1 MNSKNRITD
10 LELDHR
16 PESIRSRLEQQRR
29 HSYLGDG
36 VLGAIDGTVTT
47 FAVVAGAIGAGFSSV
62 VVIVLGFA
70 NLLADGFSM
79 AVSNYLS
86 TKSQLQRVAQTRR
99 WEERHIQEIPAGE
112 REEIAQIFARKGFEG
127 DVLDRIVETITA
139 DRSLWLDTM
148 LTEEHGLQ
156 LDGPSPV
163 RAGLATFLSFL
174 LVGLIPLVPF
184 LLPGLSPD
192 QRFVASCLATGL
204 AFMAV
209 GIAKGAVLELGM
221 VRSGLETLLTGGIAA
236 LLAYLA
242 GSWLRQAFGA

>member
-1 MNSKNRITD
+1 MSSEGRAKD
-10 LELDHR
+10 LELEHR
-16 PESIRSRLEQQRR
+16 PETIRSRLAQQRR
-29 HSYLGDG
+29 HSYLGDA

-47 FAVVAGAIGAGFSSV
+47 FAVVAGVMGAGFSGV
-62 VVIVLGFA
+62 VVIILGFA

-79 AVSNYLS
+79 AVSNYLG
-86 TKSQLQRVAQTRR
+86 TKSQQQRVTQTRR

-112 REEIAQIFARKGFEG
+112 REEIAQIFARKGFGGE
-127 DVLDRIVETITA
+127 VLDRIVETITA
-139 DRSLWLDTM
+139 DRRLWVDTM

-163 RAGLATFLSFL
+163 RAGLATFLAFL

-184 LLPGLSPD
+184 LLPGLDPG
-192 QRFVASCLATGL
+192 QRFVASSVATGL
-204 AFMAV
+204 AFLTV
-209 GIAKGAVLELGM
+209 GVAKGAVLEQPF

-236 LLAYLA
+236 LLAYLM

>member
-1 MNSKNRITD
+1 MNPDEGTTD
-10 LELDHR
+10 LELEHR
-16 PESIRSRLEQQRR
+16 PESIRSRLEQERR

-47 FAVVAGAIGAGFSSV
+47 FAVVAGAIGAGFSAM

-70 NLLADGFSM
+70 NLFADGFSM
-79 AVSNYLS
+79 AVSNYLN
-86 TKSQLQRVAQTRR
+86 TKSQQQRVAQTRR

-139 DRSLWLDTM
+139 DHGLWLDTM

-184 LLPGLSPD
+184 LLPGLSQD
-192 QRFVASCLATGL
+192 QRFLASCIATAMAFLAVGL
-204 AFMAV
+204 A
-209 GIAKGAVLELGM
+209 KGVVLEHGP
-221 VRSGLETLLTGGIAA
+221 VRSGLETLITGGVAA
-236 LLAYLA
+236 LLAYLV
-242 GSWLRQAFGA
+242 GGWLRQAFGA

>member
-1 MNSKNRITD
+1 MGTEDRAKD

-16 PESIRSRLEQQRR
+16 PERIRSRLEQERR
-29 HSYLGDG
+29 HSYLGDA

-47 FAVVAGAIGAGFSSV
+47 FAVVAGAMGAGFSGV
-62 VVIVLGFA
+62 VVIILGFA

-86 TKSQLQRVAQTRR
+86 TQSQQQRVAQTRR

-112 REEIAQIFARKGFEG
+112 REEIAQIFARKGFAG

-139 DRSLWLDTM
+139 DRRLWVDTM

-174 LVGLIPLVPF
+174 LVGVIPLVPF
-184 LLPGLSPD
+184 LLPGLDPD
-192 QRFVASCLATGL
+192 QRFVASSMATGL
-204 AFMAV
+204 AFLAV
-209 GIAKGAVLELGM
+209 GFAKGAVLEHPL
-221 VRSGLETLLTGGIAA
+221 VRSGMETLFTGGIAA
-236 LLAYLA
+236 ILAYLM

>member
-1 MNSKNRITD
+1 MSPKNRDTD
-10 LELDHR
+10 LELEHR
-16 PESIRSRLEQQRR
+16 PETIRSRLERGRQ
-29 HSYLGDG
+29 HSYLGDA

-86 TKSQLQRVAQTRR
+86 TKSQQQRVAQTRR
-99 WEERHIQEIPAGE
+99 WEERHIREVPAGE
-112 REEIAQIFARKGFEG
+112 REEIAQIFARKGFAG
-127 DVLDRIVETITA
+127 DILDRIVETITA
-139 DRSLWLDTM
+139 DRGLWLDTM

-184 LLPGLSPD
+184 LVPGLSPD
-192 QRFVASCLATGL
+192 QRFLASCVATGV
-204 AFMAV
+204 AFLTV
-209 GIAKGAVLELGM
+209 GLAKGAVLEHGI
-221 VRSGLETLLTGGIAA
+221 VRSGLETFLTGGIAA
-236 LLAYLA
+236 LLAYLM

>member
-1 MNSKNRITD
+1 MNRKARTSD
-10 LELDHR
+10 LELDHQ
-16 PESIRSRLEQQRR
+16 PETIRSRLDQQRR

-47 FAVVAGAIGAGFSSV
+47 FAVVAAAIGAGFSAM

-79 AVSNYLS
+79 AVSNYLG
-86 TKSQLQRVAQTRR
+86 TQSQQQRVAQTRR
-99 WEERHIQEIPAGE
+99 WEEHHIQEIPAGE
-112 REEIAQIFARKGFEG
+112 REEIVQIFARKGFEG
-127 DVLDRIVETITA
+127 EVLNRIVETITA
-139 DRSLWLDTM
+139 DRGLWVDTM

-156 LDGPSPV
+156 LDGPSPF
-163 RAGLATFLSFL
+163 RAGLATFLAFL
-174 LVGLIPLVPF
+174 LVGLIPLIPF
-184 LLPGLSPD
+184 LIPGLSPD
-192 QRFVASCLATGL
+192 QRFAASCVATGL
-204 AFMAV
+204 AFLSV
-209 GIAKGAVLELGM
+209 GIAKGAVLEHGL

>member
-1 MNSKNRITD
+1 MSSDDRVTD
-10 LELDHR
+10 LELEHR
-16 PESIRSRLEQQRR
+16 PESIRSRLEQERR

-47 FAVVAGAIGAGFSSV
+47 FAVVAGAIGAGFSAM

-70 NLLADGFSM
+70 NLFADGFSM
-79 AVSNYLS
+79 AVSNYLN
-86 TKSQLQRVAQTRR
+86 TKSQQQRVAQTRR

-127 DVLDRIVETITA
+127 NVLDRIVETITA
-139 DRSLWLDTM
+139 DHGLWLDTM

-184 LLPGLSPD
+184 LLPGLSQD
-192 QRFVASCLATGL
+192 QRFLASCIATGM
-204 AFMAV
+204 AFLAV
-209 GIAKGAVLELGM
+209 GLAKGVVLEHGPL
-221 VRSGLETLLTGGIAA
+221 RSGLETLITGGIAA
-236 LLAYLA
+236 LLAYLV
-242 GSWLRQAFGA
+242 GGWLRQAFGA